1 MGIMSLD
8 KHEQQQRPA
17 TDRDVTGPIRDFNAA
32 NQSHQELWAE
42 THQASDQVR
51 RAREALRVTK
61 QDASDKYAA
70 YLAIQ
75 AVYPRRSTPLGRQVA
90 LAAGTVAA
98 DAVACWFAAQ
108 ALGDGQLQ
116 TLLWT
121 GLFLAILAAGEVA
134 LDRCSDRNP
143 KTWRVLAVGLAAFI
157 AGLGV
162 LRFLFLDTVGAV
174 GAAAALVGAAL
185 FTVVTAGFVMIGYR
199 ALRAAETFRAARA
212 RIAARRAHREALAA
226 AARLARRKA
235 DRDRL
240 VDAYLSRIRL
250 CLLERYPSSELTRMV
265 TDIRAHLT
273 GGDGS

>member
-1 MGIMSLD
+1 MSLD
-8 KHEQQQRPA
+8 EHEQQLKPGA
-17 TDRDVTGPIRDFNAA
+17 DPDVTGPIRDFNAA

-42 THQASDQVR
+42 THQVGDEVR
-51 RAREALRVTK
+51 RASEELRLAK
-61 QDASDKYAA
+61 KEASDKRAA
-70 YLAIQ
+70 HQAIQ
-75 AVYPRRSTPLGRQVA
+75 AVYPRRSAPLARQVA

-108 ALGDGQLQ
+108 ALGDGQME

-134 LDRCSDRNP
+134 LDRYSDRSP
-143 KTWRVLAVGLAAFI
+143 KTWRVLAAGLAAFI

-174 GAAAALVGAAL
+174 GAVAALVGAAL

-199 ALRAAETFRAARA
+199 ALRAAETFRAAQA
-212 RIAARRAHREALAA
+212 RIAARKADRGAKAA
-226 AARLARRKA
+226 AVRLASRTA

-240 VDAYLSRIRL
+240 VDAYLSRIRV
-250 CLLERYPSSELTRMV
+250 CLLERFPSSELPRMV
-265 TDIRAHLT
+265 AAIRAHLT